1 MGVSSLL
8 IDAPLL
14 PASAAGNNTSPVA
27 TYLGRLAVGS
37 RRGQMGALNTIARL
51 LTRGSADAQGIDWA
65 SVKYPQTAA
74 IRVALSGRYAPN
86 TTKRMLAALRGVL
99 KECWRL
105 GLIVHDEYARAA
117 DIAPVRGQ
125 LPPRGRALKEV
136 ELEALFKG
144 CQADPTTAGVRDA
157 AILGLLYGIGLRRS
171 ELVQL
176 DVADFDSR
184 DGVLTIRGKGNQ
196 ARTAYVVEEARTVLE
211 RWLRVRGIA
220 PGPMFFPVTKSGHL
234 VLKRLTCE
242 GIAQILMKRARAANV
257 ERFSC
262 HDLRRSFVTN
272 LLDAGADLA
281 VVQKLAGHRQ
291 ISTTA
296 IYDKRG
302 EAAKLKAVE
311 LVRIPIGH

>member
-1 MGVSSLL
+1 MGVSSLP
-8 IDAPLL
+8 IEAPLL
-14 PASAAGNNTSPVA
+14 PVSATESNTGPVA
-27 TYLGRLAVGS
+27 TYLGRLAPGS
-37 RRGQMGALNTIARL
+37 RRGQLDALNAIARL
-51 LTRGSADAQGIDWA
+51 LTKGSADAQGIDWA
-65 SVKYPQTAA
+65 SLKYPQTSA
-74 IRVALSGRYAPN
+74 IRGTLSGRYAPN

-105 GLIVHDEYARAA
+105 GLMIHDEYARAV

-171 ELVQL
+171 ELVEL

-184 DGVLTIRGKGNQ
+184 EGVLTIRGKGNE
-196 ARTAYVVEEARTVLE
+196 ARTAYVVEETRTVLE
-211 RWLRVRGIA
+211 RWLRARGNA
-220 PGPMFFPVTKSGHL
+220 AGPMFFPLTKSGHL
-234 VLKRLTCE
+234 VPKRITCE
-242 GIAQILMKRARAANV
+242 GVAHILVTRAGAANV
-257 ERFSC
+257 KRFSC

>member
-1 MGVSSLL
+1 MGLSGLP
-8 IDAPLL
+8 IEAPLV
-14 PASAAGNNTSPVA
+14 PASAAANINSPVT
-27 TYLGRLAVGS
+27 TYLGRLAPGS
-37 RRGQMGALNTIARL
+37 RRGQLDALNTIARVL
-51 LTRGSADAQGIDWA
+51 SKGSADAEGIDWA
-65 SVKYPQTAA
+65 SLKYPQTAA

-125 LPPRGRALKEV
+125 LPPRGRALNEA
-136 ELEALFKG
+136 ELESLFRA
-144 CQADPTTAGVRDA
+144 CQADSTSAGVRDA

-171 ELVQL
+171 ELVRL
-176 DVADFDSR
+176 DVADFDSAN
-184 DGVLTIRGKGNQ
+184 GVLTIRGKGNE

-211 RWLRVRGIA
+211 RWLRVRGVA

-242 GIAQILMKRARAANV
+242 GIAHIITKRAGAASV

-272 LLDAGADLA
+272 LLDAGADLG

-302 EAAKLKAVE
+302 EAAKRKAVE

>member
-1 MGVSSLL
+1 
-8 IDAPLL
+8 
-14 PASAAGNNTSPVA
+14 
-27 TYLGRLAVGS
+27 
-37 RRGQMGALNTIARL
+37 
-51 LTRGSADAQGIDWA
+51 
-65 SVKYPQTAA
+65 
-74 IRVALSGRYAPN
+74 
-86 TTKRMLAALRGVL
+86 MLAALRGVL

-125 LPPRGRALKEV
+125 LPSRGRALKEV

-144 CQADPTTAGVRDA
+144 CQVDPATAGVRDA